1 MVGMARGA
9 PSPADLRV
17 IHELAARGMVVT
29 ASQLESWRRAGLLPR
44 HRRRGLGRGRGS
56 VVDAVDPVVVKSA
69 AVLARHLR
77 QGRDRR
83 LAVLEWFAEA
93 GMAVGPGATVVPEP
107 PLAAVREALVW
118 VLERSVSQRLV
129 KLARSAAGA
138 GEEGQDALYAAAG
151 RILGPYRG
159 AAHPALVRAALKA
172 GEDVLVDAE
181 GDFKSMV
188 HLVAA
193 IGLGAEEVGADALAE
208 ALAAFGMFGLT
219 VEDWAQMLGAAERGE
234 GPPVDW
240 GQFQQ
245 QADLVG
251 PVQRAGDE
259 ELVRARTVMI
269 GLRGFYGLYVLH
281 GLLLPD
287 TPAQAALRQRID
299 DLGIFPLLDHVIPI
313 SPSPRQFAE
322 FLALCLEP
330 FYDNLYETLMEQ
342 LTADP
347 AIFRIPGD
355 ETGVVGFGEAW
366 LGAVRELPGPRRAV
380 DGGDDPDGRSAKKS

>member
-1 MVGMARGA
+1 MARGA

-17 IHELAARGMVVT
+17 IHELAARGVMVT

-56 VVDAVDPVVVKSA
+56 VVDAVDPVVVESA
-69 AVLARHLR
+69 AALARHLR

-83 LAVLEWFAEA
+83 LAMLEWFAEA
-93 GMAVGPGATVVPEP
+93 GMGVRPGAVQVPEP
-107 PLAAVREALVW
+107 PIGAVRQALVW

-129 KLARSAAGA
+129 ELARSVAGA
-138 GEEGQDALYAAAG
+138 GEEGQDTLYAAAG
-151 RILGPYRG
+151 RVLGSYRG
-159 AAHPALVRAALKA
+159 AAHPALVRAALEA
-172 GEDVLVDAE
+172 GKDVPVEVE
-181 GDFKSMV
+181 GPDFRSMV

-193 IGLGAEEVGADALAE
+193 VGLGAEEVGADALAE

-240 GQFQQ
+240 GLLQQ

-251 PVQRAGDE
+251 PVQSAGDE

-281 GLLLPD
+281 GLLMPD

-299 DLGIFPLLDHVIPI
+299 DLGVLPLLDHIIAVN
-313 SPSPRQFAE
+313 PSPRQFAE

-330 FYDNLYETLMEQ
+330 LYDNLYETLMEQ
-342 LTADP
+342 LVEDP
-347 AIFRIPGD
+347 AIFRFPGD
-355 ETGVVGFGEAW
+355 ETGVVGFGKAW
-366 LGAVRELPGPRRAV
+366 LRAVRELPGPGRAV
-380 DGGDDPDGRSAKKS
+380 DGGDGPGGRSAKKS

>member
-1 MVGMARGA
+1 MQ
-9 PSPADLRV
+9 V
-17 IHELAARGMVVT
+17 IRELVTQGVVVT

-56 VVDAVDPVVVKSA
+56 VVDAVDPVVMESA
-69 AVLARHLR
+69 AALARHLR

-93 GMAVGPGATVVPEP
+93 GMPVRPGAAKVPEP
-107 PLAAVREALVW
+107 PVAAVRQALVW

-129 KLARSAAGA
+129 ELARGAAGA
-138 GEEGQDALYAAAG
+138 GERGQDALYAVAG
-151 RILGPYRG
+151 RVLGSYRG
-159 AAHPALVRAALKA
+159 AAHPAVVRAALEA
-172 GEDVLVDAE
+172 GEEVPVEAE
-181 GDFKSMV
+181 GQDFRSVV

-208 ALAAFGMFGLT
+208 AFAAFGLFGLT

-240 GQFQQ
+240 GLLQQ

-251 PVQRAGDE
+251 AIQRAGE
-259 ELVRARTVMI
+259 EKLVRARTVMI

-281 GLLLPD
+281 GLLMPD

-299 DLGIFPLLDHVIPI
+299 DLGIFPLLDHVTPI
-313 SPSPRQFAE
+313 SPSPRQLAE
-322 FLALCLEP
+322 LLAVCLEP
-330 FYDNLYETLMEQ
+330 LYDNLYEALMEQ
-342 LTADP
+342 LTEDS
-347 AIFRIPGD
+347 AIFRLPGD

-366 LGAVRELPGPRRAV
+366 LQAVRELPTSRRAV
-380 DGGDDPDGRSAKKS
+380 DGDDGPGGRSA

>member
-1 MVGMARGA
+1 MIR
-9 PSPADLRV
+9 
-17 IHELAARGMVVT
+17 ELAARGVVVT

-56 VVDAVDPVVVKSA
+56 VVDAVDPLVVESA

-83 LAVLEWFAEA
+83 LAVVEWFAEA
-93 GMAVGPGATVVPEP
+93 GMPVRPGAVPVPEP
-107 PLAAVREALVW
+107 AIGAVRRALVW

-129 KLARSAAGA
+129 ALARSAAGA

-151 RILGPYRG
+151 RVLGAYRG
-159 AAHPALVRAALKA
+159 AAHPALVRAALEA
-172 GEDVLVDAE
+172 GEDVPVDAE
-181 GDFKSMV
+181 GDFRSMV

-193 IGLGAEEVGADALAE
+193 VGLGVQEVGSDALAE
-208 ALAAFGMFGLT
+208 AFAAFGMFGLT

-240 GQFQQ
+240 GQLQRH
-245 QADLVG
+245 ADIVG
-251 PVQRAGDE
+251 QVQRAGEE

-299 DLGIFPLLDHVIPI
+299 DLGVFPLLDHVITI
-313 SPSPRQFAE
+313 NPSPRQFAE
-322 FLALCLEP
+322 LLVVCLEP

-342 LTADP
+342 LAEDP
-347 AIFRIPGD
+347 AIFRFPGD
-355 ETGVVGFGEAW
+355 EKGVVGFGEAW
-366 LGAVRELPGPRRAV
+366 MGALRDLPDPGR
-380 DGGDDPDGRSAKKS
+380 DGGAGGGLGERAS

>member
-1 MVGMARGA
+1 M
-9 PSPADLRV
+9 
-17 IHELAARGMVVT
+17 
-29 ASQLESWRRAGLLPR
+29 
-44 HRRRGLGRGRGS
+44 
-56 VVDAVDPVVVKSA
+56 DAVDPVVVESA

-77 QGRDRR
+77 QGRDCR

-93 GMAVGPGATVVPEP
+93 GMPVRPGAAPVPEP
-107 PLAAVREALVW
+107 AICAVRRALVW

-129 KLARSAAGA
+129 ELARSAAGA

-151 RILGPYRG
+151 RVLGAYRG
-159 AAHPALVRAALKA
+159 AANPALVRAALEA
-172 GEDVLVDAE
+172 GEDVPVDAE
-181 GDFKSMV
+181 GDFRSMV

-193 IGLGAEEVGADALAE
+193 VGLGGQEVGSDALAE
-208 ALAAFGMFGLT
+208 AFAAFGMLGLT

-240 GQFQQ
+240 GQLQQ
-245 QADLVG
+245 HADLVG
-251 PVQRAGDE
+251 QVQRAGDE

-299 DLGIFPLLDHVIPI
+299 DLGIFPLLDHVIAVN
-313 SPSPRQFAE
+313 PSPGQFAE
-322 FLALCLEP
+322 LLVVCLEP

-342 LTADP
+342 LAEDP
-347 AIFRIPGD
+347 VIFRFPGD

-366 LGAVRELPGPRRAV
+366 MGAVRDLPGR
-380 DGGDDPDGRSAKKS
+380 DGGAGGGPGERSAKRS